1 MSITNAVKQ
10 KMISDYISNP
20 QGRAKLAASM
30 TQPLR
35 LRRDYLSVGRK
46 TFLVEQLPDGALPIY
61 DKDPDVTAYVVGE
74 EGENILA
81 VTKPRRVIFPLF
93 EIASNPEIPLTQI
106 KERRFDL
113 IERAQ
118 DLARS
123 QIQAAEDERVFAV
136 LDAIATN
143 GFDSIAGGENA
154 DIPVVAPITGA
165 VLADA
170 FSLIERHD
178 LRVARVF
185 MNARDYADLRKFGR
199 DILDIE
205 TQRDLLKTG
214 LMGTLWGSQIIVSRL
229 VPVGTVY
236 VCCEPEMFGRIPVR
250 TELTVLS
257 CRRPEGTH
265 HRVQLLREH
274 RTGRLQPEGS
284 RPPDHHAYLIR
295 LNGPRTPD
303 RIFRS
308 GVSRFRMGIVAQ
320 RWGCRCWLLSRE
332 RSVRGNPPSVGN
344 WPKSWVLKWFQN
356 LCGTTRICRTSM
368 RTPTVG
374 PSPHRCSWLPIG
386 SAATG
391 TCLGSRAGSCSTDS
405 CSRTAC
411 SPRCVVTW
419 AT

>member
-1 MSITNAVKQ
+1 MSNVSNAVKQ
-10 KMISDYISNP
+10 RIISEYIKTP

-35 LRRDYLSVGRK
+35 TRRDYTAVGRK
-46 TFLVEQLPDGALPIY
+46 TFLVEALPDGALPIY

-74 EGENILA
+74 EGENIVA

-118 DLARS
+118 DLARA

-136 LDAIATN
+136 LDTIAED
-143 GFDSIAGGENA
+143 GFDSIQVEQEQS
-154 DIPVVAPITGA
+154 VVAPISGS

-170 FSLIERHD
+170 FALIERHD

-205 TQRDLLKTG
+205 SQAALLKTG
-214 LMGTLWGSQIIVSRL
+214 LMGTLWGAQVIVSRL
-229 VPVGTVY
+229 VPNGVTY

-257 CRRPEGTH
+257 ADDPKA
-265 HRVQLLREH
+265 
-274 RTGRLQPEGS
+274 RTIGFSVFENLGLGAFNPRGLTRLS
-284 RPPDHHAYLIR
+284 I
-295 LNGPRTPD
+295 
-303 RIFRS
+303 
-308 GVSRFRMGIVAQ
+308 
-320 RWGCRCWLLSRE
+320 
-332 RSVRGNPPSVGN
+332 
-344 WPKSWVLKWFQN
+344 
-356 LCGTTRICRTSM
+356 TR
-368 RTPTVG
+368 
-374 PSPHRCSWLPIG
+374 
-386 SAATG
+386 
-391 TCLGSRAGSCSTDS
+391 
-405 CSRTAC
+405 
-411 SPRCVVTW
+411 
-419 AT
+419 

>member
-1 MSITNAVKQ
+1 MSNVSNAVKQ
-10 KMISDYISNP
+10 RIISEYIKTP

-35 LRRDYLSVGRK
+35 TRRDYTSVGRK

-74 EGENILA
+74 EGQNILA

-118 DLARS
+118 DLARA

-136 LDAIATN
+136 LDSIATA
-143 GFDSIAGGENA
+143 GFDSLPAQTNA
-154 DIPVVAPITGA
+154 DIPVIAPLSGA

-185 MNARDYADLRKFGR
+185 MNARDYADIRKFGR

-205 TQRDLLKTG
+205 SQATLLKTG
-214 LMGTLWGSQIIVSRL
+214 LQATLWGAQVITSRL

-257 CRRPEGTH
+257 ADDPKA
-265 HRVQLLREH
+265 
-274 RTGRLQPEGS
+274 RTIGFSVFENLGIGAYNPRGLARLT
-284 RPPDHHAYLIR
+284 I
-295 LNGPRTPD
+295 
-303 RIFRS
+303 
-308 GVSRFRMGIVAQ
+308 
-320 RWGCRCWLLSRE
+320 
-332 RSVRGNPPSVGN
+332 
-344 WPKSWVLKWFQN
+344 
-356 LCGTTRICRTSM
+356 TR
-368 RTPTVG
+368 
-374 PSPHRCSWLPIG
+374 
-386 SAATG
+386 
-391 TCLGSRAGSCSTDS
+391 
-405 CSRTAC
+405 
-411 SPRCVVTW
+411 
-419 AT
+419 